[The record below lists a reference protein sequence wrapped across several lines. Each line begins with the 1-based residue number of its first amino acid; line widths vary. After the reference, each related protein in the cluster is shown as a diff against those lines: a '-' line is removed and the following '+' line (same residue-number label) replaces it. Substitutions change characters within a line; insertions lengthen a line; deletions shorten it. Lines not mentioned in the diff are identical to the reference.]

1 VGPLLAVT
9 SAANAGGFA
18 VREQSAYGQGSSYAG
33 VAAGGALSSMF
44 WNPATMT
51 QVPGIQ
57 DESVMTGIIPSSTN
71 TATSGTGVGTGNVA
85 NAALVPSSYYS
96 WQINPQTWLGLS
108 INAPFGLTESFPDG
122 WAGRN
127 YAAGGSHLTTYNATP
142 SIAYAVSNWLSVGA
156 GVQIQYADATLTRG
170 LPLGATSQTSISGAG
185 WGYGFTAGVTLT
197 PTPTTTVGLGY
208 RSAINQKINGT
219 LALPLGVP
227 GVSTPGSVSTTLNLP
242 DVVSLGLRQK
252 LSSQWTAMATVEWTN
267 WSRIGTANVYQPNG
281 APALVALG
289 VPGTTGVVTIPF
301 QYSNSWFYSVGAE
314 YQWTDKLA
322 VRGGVAYETSPVTD
336 LVRVPTVPDD
346 DRTWL
351 SLGASYKYSN
361 KMTFDLAYSHVFV
374 KSAPINIVSGNPT
387 YSALAGTYTGTTDSH
402 LDIVSVAMH
411 YRWDDPAPA
420 PAPKSKLYHK

>member
-1 VGPLLAVT
+1 
-9 SAANAGGFA
+9 
-18 VREQSAYGQGSSYAG
+18 
-33 VAAGGALSSMF
+33 MF

-122 WAGRN
+122 WAGRA

-142 SIAYAVSNWLSVGA
+142 SIAYALTNWLSVGV
-156 GVQIQYADATLTRG
+156 GLQLQYADATLTSGYGG
-170 LPLGATSQTSISGAG
+170 LATWQSSISGSG
-185 WGYGFTAGVTLT
+185 FGYGFTAGATVT
-197 PTPTTTVGLGY
+197 PTPNTTIGLGY

-219 LALPLGVP
+219 LAVP
-227 GVSTPGSVSTTLNLP
+227 PAIVGFSTPGSVSTTLNLP
-242 DVVSLGLRQK
+242 GVLSLGLRQK
-252 LSSQWTAMATVEWTN
+252 LSPQWTAMATVEWTN
-267 WSRIGTANVYQPNG
+267 WSRIGTSNVLQLNG
-281 APALVALG
+281 QPALEFNG
-289 VPGTTGVVTIPF
+289 VTAVPVTVPF
-301 QYSNSWFYSVGAE
+301 QYSDGWFYSVGAE

-322 VRGGVAYETSPVTD
+322 VRGGVAYEKSPVTD
-336 LVRVPTVPDD
+336 QVRVPLLPDN

-351 SLGASYKYSN
+351 SIGASYKYSN

-374 KSAPINIVSGNPT
+374 KSTSINLVPGNPT
-387 YSALAGTYTGTTDSH
+387 YTAASGTYTGTVDSH